1 MRYVVCLFVLA
12 LLASCNQSK
21 EEEKEASRK
30 VEKIY
35 QDSSG
40 VVYGQSLSKYTGK
53 AGQLV
58 VVSDNTVFTEEVATV
73 FDTTFGTIIMPYK
86 YPAVPKFE
94 VYQVNEEKFFKGSRT
109 LRNIVNIELT
119 DRVKEGEPK
128 MVIKRDYFAKR
139 QLFTVFSAATMDDLL
154 DILKKELP
162 SLCEYYEEMEW
173 KREYWRLKDENN
185 TVLKRKVSE
194 QFGITMELPKRA
206 RYESVRKNFAKI
218 MFPDRSRQMDLT
230 SANDHNSS
238 KANFIQS
245 GILIW
250 QIPFK
255 DSSQLDPDYLM
266 RARDTLL
273 KYNALHESPGVY
285 MGTQDHPAIL
295 PVHRKIKIRGVE
307 GYEFKGLF
315 KFTGRIEP
323 SGGKFWSFHFL
334 HPKRN
339 KIIAVSGYLDAPP
352 TMSPMLDLRK
362 IQAVLYSI
370 DYLD

>member
-1 MRYVVCLFVLA
+1 MKYIIFIIATVLLSA
-12 LLASCNQSK
+12 CSSTDAEKK
-21 EEEKEASRK
+21 ESIRK
-30 VEKIY
+30 IEKIY
-35 QDSSG
+35 KDTSG

-58 VVSDNTVFTEEVATV
+58 VISDNTVYTEEVAAL
-73 FDTTFGTIIMPYK
+73 FDTTFGAVIVPYK

-94 VYQVNEEKFFKGSRT
+94 VFHVNETTFFKGSRT
-109 LRNIVNIELT
+109 LRNIINIELT
-119 DRVKEGEPK
+119 DREEEGKPT
-128 MVIKRDYFAKR
+128 MVIKRDYYAKR
-139 QLFTVFSAATMDDLL
+139 QLFTVFRAATMDDLMA
-154 DILKKELP
+154 ILRTKL
-162 SLCEYYEEMEW
+162 SALCEYYEEMEW

-230 SANDHNSS
+230 SAGDHATS

-255 DSSQLDPDYLM
+255 DSSQLEPEYLL

-285 MGTQDHPAIL
+285 MGTQYHPAIL
-295 PVHRKIKIRGVE
+295 PDYRKIKIRGVE

-334 HPKRN
+334 HPNRK

-370 DYLD
+370 DYTD

>member
-1 MRYVVCLFVLA
+1 MKYFIFIISLV
-12 LLASCNQSK
+12 LLASCDQSP
-21 EEEKEASRK
+21 EEQKEALRK

-35 QDSSG
+35 QDAAG

-58 VVSDNTVFTEEVATV
+58 VVSDNTIFTDEVAAI
-73 FDTTFGTIIMPYK
+73 FDTTFGSLIMPFK

-94 VYQVNEEKFFKGSRT
+94 VFQVNEDKFFKGSRT
-109 LRNIVNIELT
+109 LRNIVNLELT
-119 DRVKEGEPK
+119 EAVPVGQPT
-128 MVIKRDYFAKR
+128 MVIKRDYYAKR
-139 QLFTVFSAATMDDLL
+139 QLFTVFRAATMDDLL
-154 DILKKELP
+154 TILKAELP
-162 SLCEYYEEMEW
+162 ALTEYYEDMEW
-173 KREYWRLKDENN
+173 KREYWRLQKENN
-185 TVLKRKVSE
+185 TVLKRKISE

-230 SANDHNSS
+230 SAGDHASS
-238 KANFIQS
+238 KVNFIQS

-266 RARDTLL
+266 RARDTIL

-370 DYLD
+370 DYTD